1 MKPVLLLLSGCWL
14 AIGASR
20 VHAAPMDPLEL
31 SRSTATVEQPMLAEQ
46 SHLQSA
52 SLEMRTDAMRE
63 GDLPQEFKRPTGPK
77 AHHLLNMSF

>member
-1 MKPVLLLLSGCWL
+1 M
-14 AIGASR
+14 R
-20 VHAAPMDPLEL
+20 
-31 SRSTATVEQPMLAEQ
+31 AEQ